1 MSAKKEQL
9 SVTVYTPQHKIRGR
23 LHLIQNSR
31 LSDIL
36 NTESMSR
43 DFLPITGASI
53 TDLRSDITV
62 QAAFISV
69 NKKMIE
75 LVVEE
80 HDPADEI

>member
-9 SVTVYTPQHKIRGR
+9 NVTVYTPQHKIRGM
-23 LHLIQNSR
+23 LHLVQNSR

-43 DFLPITGASI
+43 DFLPITNASI
-53 TDLRSDITV
+53 TDLRNDVTV
-62 QAAFISV
+62 QAPFISV

-80 HDPADEI
+80 RDPAEES

>member
-9 SVTVYTPQHKIRGR
+9 NVTVFTPQHKIRGM
-23 LHLIQNSR
+23 LHLVQNSR

-43 DFLPITGASI
+43 DFLPITDAAI
-53 TDLRSDITV
+53 TDLRSDVTV
-62 QAAFISV
+62 HAPFISV

-80 HDPADEI
+80 HEPTEES

>member
-9 SVTVYTPQHKIRGR
+9 HVTVYTPQHRIRGM
-23 LHLIQNSR
+23 LHLVQNSR

-36 NTESMSR
+36 NTESVSR

-53 TDLRSDITV
+53 TDLRNDVTV
-62 QAAFISV
+62 QAPFISV

-80 HDPADEI
+80 RDPAEQG

>member
-1 MSAKKEQL
+1 MNAKKEQL
-9 SVTVYTPQHKIRGR
+9 NVTIYTPQHKIRGM
-23 LHLIQNSR
+23 LHLVQNSR

-43 DFLPITGASI
+43 DFLPITNATI
-53 TDLRSDITV
+53 TDLRHDVTIN
-62 QAAFISV
+62 APFISV

-80 HDPADEI
+80 RDPAQPG

>member
-9 SVTVYTPQHKIRGR
+9 NVTVYTPQHRIRGQ
-23 LHLIQNSR
+23 LHLVQNSR

-36 NTESMSR
+36 NTETMSR

-80 HDPADEI
+80 REPADAS